1 MKKSLFAGA
10 LTAILIASAS
20 IFAPTDCFAAPPK
33 HPPHQSVKAPRPS
46 APPAM
51 RRQEMKRPPVMRPQE
66 NRRPPAVNRAGNDR
80 RPPAMHRAG
89 NDRRPPA
96 MKPMPSGHQT
106 INKRPAGPPQ
116 SGFDKKPSRPPQGS
130 FDKKPSRPPQGGFD
144 KHPSRPPH
152 GFDKKPNRPPQ
163 SGFDKH
169 PSRPPQ
175 GGFDKHPSKPP
186 QGGFDKHPSRPPQG
200 GFDKHPSRPPQ
211 GGFDKH
217 PSRPPQSG
225 FDKHPNRP
233 PQGGFDKHP
242 SRPPQGSF
250 DKHPPKPPHHIGKHP
265 HGKYHPPRLPRHH
278 SRYYLYSG
286 FYFPAIYSGYY
297 YGAHYDDASA
307 LMNGITVC
315 PADHPN
321 IFLLNTLMTNN
332 LYSDNNF
339 AVFYSGQ
346 AALDYDEHHGTGA
359 FYRLAIQ
366 NAPDIKKW
374 RSKNYS
380 YIPHTYPTVTSLE
393 SYLSKYHFI
402 PSSDT
407 LFDGKHLYRF
417 DADTNAFVE
426 NQTIEGLTTTY
437 KHGKIYLIQAAP
449 KGKLPK
455 YYLVLKN
462 AIYETD
468 YVSASACPDCR
479 EINDD
484 TTRLWKMIK

>member
-130 FDKKPSRPPQGGFD
+130 FDKK
-144 KHPSRPPH
+144 
-152 GFDKKPNRPPQ
+152 
-163 SGFDKH
+163 
-169 PSRPPQ
+169 
-175 GGFDKHPSKPP
+175 
-186 QGGFDKHPSRPPQG
+186 
-200 GFDKHPSRPPQ
+200 PSRPPQ